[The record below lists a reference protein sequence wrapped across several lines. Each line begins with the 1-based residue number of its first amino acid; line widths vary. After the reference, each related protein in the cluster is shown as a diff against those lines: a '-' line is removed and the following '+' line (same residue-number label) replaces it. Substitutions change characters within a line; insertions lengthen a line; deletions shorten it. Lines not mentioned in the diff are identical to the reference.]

1 MEDMPMTSRL
11 RFGVFLAP
19 FHKPGI
25 NPTLALQNDLDLV
38 AWLDRLGYD
47 EAWFGEHHSAGT
59 EISASP
65 EIMIA
70 VAAERTR
77 HIKLGTG
84 VVSLSYHNPLW
95 VAERIVLLDLDCPL
109 RSGGF
114 AKEPEHLRRAGW
126 RRGESGGG
134 SPPSSR
140 LRRSSGCWTAARGW
154 ARSRPSWG

>member
-1 MEDMPMTSRL
+1 MTSRL

-95 VAERIVLLDLDCPL
+95 VAERSHQYLFY
-109 RSGGF
+109 G
-114 AKEPEHLRRAGW
+114 
-126 RRGESGGG
+126 
-134 SPPSSR
+134 
-140 LRRSSGCWTAARGW
+140 RSSGSFAACCRLILVLSPVLAFW
-154 ARSRPSWG
+154 DCRQRQR